1 MKQPIAVVYRGVAP
15 QPLLEADVQRWHQKL
30 HRCGIQPVDCR
41 VTVESPSAR
50 HQQNGYE
57 VRIELRLPGDDL
69 VISEHHHGDEVR
81 PVARRAFAAL
91 NRQLRERVKR
101 WRDVRA

>member
-1 MKQPIAVVYRGVAP
+1 MKQPIAVVYRGLAP
-15 QPLLEADVQRWHQKL
+15 QPLLEADLRRWHEKL
-30 HRCGIQPVDCR
+30 QRCGIQPIDCR

-50 HQQNGYE
+50 HQHNGCE

-69 VISEHHHGDEVR
+69 VISEHHHGEEAR
-81 PVARRAFAAL
+81 PVVRRAFIAL

-101 WRDVRA
+101 WRELRA